1 MKVLIVLTSHSELG
15 NTGEKTGFWIEE
27 FASPYYVL
35 ADAGISAEETFF
47 IDDASPNIE
56 TAAAMGFKTHLLLPG
71 ERIEKLN
78 WNG

>member
-1 MKVLIVLTSHSELG
+1 MFWQMQGSIRG
-15 NTGEKTGFWIEE
+15 NI
-27 FASPYYVL
+27 
-35 ADAGISAEETFF
+35 F